1 MATYPLAR
9 EKPAL
14 AALLACALIAGST
27 VSADA
32 VPLAR
37 SLPFF
42 TFVVENAPPPKGWV
56 QFCKQR
62 PDECRSE
69 KREPRTPAFTD
80 ERMAELQR
88 INLTV
93 NRQIKPMTDLK
104 NYGVTEKWTYPDNGR
119 GDCEDYVLL
128 KRRKLIELGWPPES
142 LLITIVWSKNE
153 GHTVLLARTDQ
164 GEYVLDN
171 MNSTVFLWS
180 KTRYD
185 FVKRQSEKD
194 PNAWVYI
201 DGKRP
206 SPAAVA
212 GK

>member
-9 EKPAL
+9 SKPAL
-14 AALLACALIAGST
+14 AALFACVLTAGSA
-27 VSADA
+27 VPAHA

-42 TFVVENAPPPKGWV
+42 TAVVEQAPPPKGWV

-80 ERMAELQR
+80 ERMAELRR

-93 NRQIKPMTDLK
+93 NRQIRPMTDLR
-104 NYGVTEKWTYPDNGR
+104 NYGVTEKWIYPDNGY

-128 KRRKLIELGWPPES
+128 KRRKLIDLGWPPES
-142 LLITIVWSKNE
+142 LLISIVWSKNE
-153 GHTVLLARTDQ
+153 GHTVLIARTDQ
-164 GEYVLDN
+164 GEFVLDN
-171 MNSTVFLWS
+171 MDAKVLLWS

-185 FVKRQSEKD
+185 FVKRQSEHD
-194 PNAWVYI
+194 PSKWVYI
-201 DGKRP
+201 DGKRQA
-206 SPAAVA
+206 PAAVA
-212 GK
+212 GR